1 VAKRSK
7 GMSKVAPAG
16 ADETPDPPRRHH
28 ATVAAGFVT
37 GMLSGLAARGV
48 DCDGLLEATGIDPA
62 RLDEDAYRVPVS
74 SYADLYNRV
83 VRRFDDEG
91 FGLFAQPVRFGAFEF
106 LCRSMIGGR
115 SLAEALD
122 RGSRFLRIVLPD
134 LAITVHRVAGT
145 ADIDILEATPLQQDR
160 NDPRRV
166 FAFEWVLRLLHGLSC
181 WLVGRELALDSVCFP
196 YPRPPHASDYALIYT
211 AHSQFDAPALTA
223 TLNANLLDLPIRRD
237 EDALRAF
244 LEGAPGKIAALYRRD
259 REMVRRVRD
268 IVAETFPVSTSLD
281 DVARRLNLSSRS
293 VHRRLHEEGSS
304 LRAIKDALRRDLALS
319 RLEKTDE
326 PIAQIAMSLGYADP
340 SAFYRAFLSW
350 TGTAPTTYRERLA
363 QIGTGFGK

>member
-1 VAKRSK
+1 MRSK
-7 GMSKVAPAG
+7 GSSKVVPAEIIEAPA
-16 ADETPDPPRRHH
+16 PPRRHH

-37 GMLSGLAARGV
+37 GMLSGLAYRGV
-48 DCDGLLEATGIDPA
+48 DCAGLLEATGIDPA
-62 RLDEDAYRVPVS
+62 RLDENAYRVPVE
-74 SYADLYNRV
+74 SYAGLYNRV
-83 VRRFDDEG
+83 VRQFDDEG
-91 FGLFAQPVRFGAFEF
+91 FGLFAHPLRFGSFEF
-106 LCRSMIGGR
+106 LCRSMIGSR

-122 RGSRFLRIVLPD
+122 RGSRFLRVILPD
-134 LAITVHRVAGT
+134 LSVTVRRSAET
-145 ADIDILEATPLQQDR
+145 ADIRILEATPLQHDR

-166 FAFEWVLRLLHGLSC
+166 FAFEWILRLLHGLAC

-196 YPRPPHASDYALIYT
+196 YSRPAHANDYALIYT
-211 AHSQFDAPALTA
+211 AHSQFDVPALVV

-237 EDALRAF
+237 EDALRVF

-326 PIAQIAMSLGYADP
+326 PIADIASSLGYADP
-340 SAFYRAFLSW
+340 SAFYRAFVSW
-350 TGTAPTTYRERLA
+350 TGVAPMIYRERLA
-363 QIGTGFGK
+363 EARA